1 MNNFVLLA
9 GAGDFFHT
17 TPIFGKYQFINK
29 CFHLRAGA
37 GHHFFSWRE
46 VQRVCWTLPSRMKG
60 GLGKWQEEGGRII
73 CRHVRSVKSEF
84 LGAILQRIWACPLV
98 VCPQGNK
105 GWYPVFTLCVSQIP
119 PGSCFLVT
127 VKWGCFGAVSKRA
140 SYFHGDFLMKHTR
153 WYYFLLIWPFF
164 SPLMFY
170 S

>member
-1 MNNFVLLA
+1 MLPLASRSRASFFFPKRGAKGLL
-9 GAGDFFHT
+9 DSPLDDET
-17 TPIFGKYQFINK
+17 
-29 CFHLRAGA
+29 
-37 GHHFFSWRE
+37 W
-46 VQRVCWTLPSRMKG
+46 
-60 GLGKWQEEGGRII
+60 LGKWQEEGERII

-164 SPLMFY
+164 SPPYVLLINLLWP
-170 S
+170 SSKQP